1 MKSYRQAPG
10 AVSAPRSQGYV
21 VIPLARL
28 EGQIRDNVLLLDGV
42 AGLVWGLLKEPRT
55 MEELGQAI
63 SLEYEISAEEAQAD
77 LEPFLHELM
86 ELQALSEVD

>member
-28 EGQIRDNVLLLDGV
+28 DGQLLDNVLLLDGV
-42 AGLVWGLLKEPRT
+42 AGLVWGLLNEPRSLQ
-55 MEELGQAI
+55 ELGQAI
-63 SLEYEISAEEAQAD
+63 SLEYEISSEEAQVD
-77 LEPFLHELM
+77 LEPFLQQLM
-86 ELQALSEVD
+86 ELLAVSQA

>member
-28 EGQIRDNVLLLDGV
+28 EGQLLDNVLLLDGV
-42 AGLVWGLLKEPRT
+42 AGLVWGLLSEPRT
-55 MEELGQAI
+55 LEELGQAV
-63 SLEYEISAEEAQAD
+63 SLQYEVSSAEAQAD
-77 LEPFLHELM
+77 LEPFLEELRS
-86 ELQALSEVD
+86 LQAVEFPG